1 MSELLH
7 KFQRISCRECRYCS
21 LMSSLIVLKTGEVGV
36 VGCHLEE
43 RSSLVEETPQEH
55 CAIAEYE
62 HFLGEFFRR
71 PLNVGALAPSSA
83 QLAVTMLKPI
93 DFDRMGAIAE
103 LGAGT
108 GSFTKHILRRK
119 RNQTKFVALETNPTF
134 CEYLIRRWGSSW
146 FVNRSAEELRETLNA
161 RKIAHVGAVV
171 SGLPWASLRH
181 DLQVNILRQ
190 VLLSLAPGGVFVT
203 FAYLQGLMLPGG
215 IRFRRLLREQF
226 ASVERTGV
234 VWSNLPP
241 AFVYVCRKHKGLS

>member
-1 MSELLH
+1 
-7 KFQRISCRECRYCS
+7 
-21 LMSSLIVLKTGEVGV
+21 MSSLIVLKTGEVGV
-36 VGCHLEE
+36 DGCHLAEPP
-43 RSSLVEETPQEH
+43 SLIEAAQKH
-55 CAIAEYE
+55 RKIAEHR
-62 HFLGEFFRR
+62 HFLAQFFQR
-71 PLNVGALAPSSA
+71 PLTVGALAPSSVR
-83 QLAVTMLKPI
+83 LAIAMLKPI

-119 RNQTKFVALETNPTF
+119 HNQTKFVALETNPTF
-134 CEYLIRRWGSSW
+134 CEHLIRRWGSSW

-161 RKIAHVGAVV
+161 REIAHVGAVV

-203 FAYLQGLMLPGG
+203 FAYLHGLMLPGG
-215 IRFRRLLREQF
+215 IRFCKLLRERF
-226 ASVERTGV
+226 VSVERTRV

-241 AFVYVCRKHKGLS
+241 AFVYVCSMSN